1 MSGAIR
7 PLQNSVNWFRSLN
20 IQIKIYLI
28 AVAAIVGFVVYLG
41 LNYTMAS
48 NQRLLINEIKTTS
61 FPLLQTA
68 ERALVGLSR
77 IQETM
82 GNAVS
87 AGENDML
94 NNTQQQKATLVEDL
108 KKVST
113 LDPDGLATLSIEQ
126 INAYYA
132 IAYEISRS
140 LIDGTADFSTLSG
153 RTEAMTSNLEAAKA
167 LLNEF
172 RDTNQTRFDEIVLH
186 AESLS
191 EKMAIYGVVIGLVTF
206 FFILLISYL
215 IGRSI
220 SSSVNDVVLSL
231 KDIAQENG
239 DLTVRIETSA
249 QDEIGQL
256 VHWFN
261 EFVAK
266 LRVVIGKVVS
276 AAGPLSEL
284 SSQLN
289 QLMDQVNANL
299 DQQKHSAEVSKNAVD
314 RMQASINAIV
324 IDTNQ
329 AVENANTAND
339 ESAQGQRVVGT
350 TVEVIKLL
358 SEAVGNASQV
368 IRKLEADTDQVRSV
382 IDVIKGIADQT
393 NLLALN
399 AAIEAA
405 RAGEQGRGFAVVA
418 DEVRSL
424 ASKTQ
429 DSTEEINNTI
439 GNLISASQDAVSV
452 MEQGTVQ
459 AESGV
464 TNSEKAGESLA
475 KISDVINA
483 INEINHRIAQ
493 AVNEQNSV
501 SDEIV
506 HSVGSILEQ
515 AQQTASEATK
525 LGRLASEL
533 NAVSSDMASITKQ
546 FKI

>member
-1 MSGAIR
+1 M
-7 PLQNSVNWFRSLN
+7 NWFRSLN

-87 AGENDML
+87 AGESDML
-94 NNTQQQKATLVEDL
+94 DNTQQQRATLVEDL
-108 KKVST
+108 EKVSA
-113 LDPDGLATLSIEQ
+113 LDPDGLATQSIEQ

-167 LLNEF
+167 LLKEF

-350 TVEVIKLL
+350 TVEVIKSL

-515 AQQTASEATK
+515 AQQTASEATN